1 MKKIAALTMVRNDDF
16 YLRKWVEYYGAQ
28 LGRENLYIWFD
39 GTDQVIAPFCEGTHA
54 QLHEKIGMQVVSA
67 EKGRL
72 KFLSDQAAALLAGGY
87 DLVIG
92 VDADEFVVVD
102 PKRGISLREYLSEQ
116 RIGVSLSALGLDFGQ
131 KLGEEPDITEDR
143 PFLQQRHYAQIGTR
157 YTKPSIVAKPCVWG
171 SGFHRIKGHNFHI
184 GKDLYL
190 LHFGYFDMKR
200 LQDRF
205 QDADRLSQGWG
216 AHMQKRARTI
226 RYATEL
232 PARDFDRWT
241 RFGRICQTLCRPPY
255 ALNKPAMFE
264 LRIVVRIP
272 ERFRARYTETGL
284 QLLPYR
290 DGVEGFFI
298 PAASARQGWQGN
310 VEGTGFPTDLALEF
324 QTRSRHAQYVFRRVV
339 RVAPQ
344 GDAGF
349 LREETHV
356 VGEFRPGTGVDQL
369 GWPELLLPQDLGCV
383 RQVAQADARLFQ

>member
-54 QLHEKIGMQVVSA
+54 QLHEKIGTQVVSA

-102 PKRGISLREYLSEQ
+102 PKLGLSLPEYLSSCK
-116 RIGVSLSALGLDFGQ
+116 IGVSLSALGLDFGQ
-131 KLGEEPDITEDR
+131 KLGEEPDVTDAL

-157 YTKPSIVAKPCVWG
+157 YTKPSVVAKPCVWG
-171 SGFHRIKGHNFHI
+171 SGFHRVKGHNFHI

-216 AHMQKRARTI
+216 AHMRKRARTI
-226 RYATEL
+226 RYCTDL

-241 RFGRICQTLCRPPY
+241 RFARICQTLVRPPY

-272 ERFRARYTETGL
+272 ERFR
-284 QLLPYR
+284 
-290 DGVEGFFI
+290 
-298 PAASARQGWQGN
+298 
-310 VEGTGFPTDLALEF
+310 DL
-324 QTRSRHAQYVFRRVV
+324 V
-339 RVAPQ
+339 
-344 GDAGF
+344 
-349 LREETHV
+349 
-356 VGEFRPGTGVDQL
+356 
-369 GWPELLLPQDLGCV
+369 
-383 RQVAQADARLFQ
+383 

>member
-39 GTDQVIAPFCEGTHA
+39 GTDQVIAPFCEGAHA
-54 QLHEKIGMQVVSA
+54 QLHEKIGTQVVSA

-72 KFLSDQAAALLAGGY
+72 KFLSDQAAALLASGY

-102 PKRGISLREYLSEQ
+102 PRRGQSLLEYLSELE
-116 RIGVSLSALGLDFGQ
+116 IGVSLSALGLDFGQ
-131 KLGEEPDITEDR
+131 KLGVEPDITEDR

-190 LHFGYFDMKR
+190 LHFGYFDMAR
-200 LQDRF
+200 LQARF

-226 RYATEL
+226 RYATNL

-241 RFGRICQTLCRPPY
+241 RFARICQTLCRPPY
-255 ALNKPAMFE
+255 ALNKPAMLE

-272 ERFRARYTETGL
+272 DRF
-284 QLLPYR
+284 QN
-290 DGVEGFFI
+290 I
-298 PAASARQGWQGN
+298 I
-310 VEGTGFPTDLALEF
+310 
-324 QTRSRHAQYVFRRVV
+324 
-339 RVAPQ
+339 
-344 GDAGF
+344 
-349 LREETHV
+349 
-356 VGEFRPGTGVDQL
+356 
-369 GWPELLLPQDLGCV
+369 
-383 RQVAQADARLFQ
+383 